1 MKSIRAILTLSIF
14 LCLAILKP
22 TTAQETLNQNLQI
35 IKEKVTEIQI
45 DKSTFKQSFDVLDEV
60 SGKVLFTSVEV
71 DEKGKSAKESF
82 EVFLSTIDKNTLIRK
97 TSGKKLMVSISVNNN
112 QNFIKH
118 FKEDKI
124 AGYVNNIEI
133 LVTDADAATQLISLI
148 KSTIPL
154 VKSKENE
161 WKNAK
166 DPLNWLKGNIG
177 KVSSGDITYSQSF
190 GFDDKKEYLVN
201 FSISKLDDKGVSTD
215 ETFDFNILDINKNE
229 IQLEIKGTNL
239 SVSLLTKGKD
249 KFIRHFKNKEIQ
261 NFCADFEIMTND
273 IEQAQGIIS
282 ALTSAISMAK
292 SSLPVFKS
300 LDESLDFIR
309 VSASDVTIDNKTL
322 TQKFVFLKGNGTKVD
337 FLMTESGSQGKSI
350 ESHYEFYL
358 DDIEPNSII
367 LKISGK
373 KALLLWNVKN
383 KQKFIKFS
391 KDNALQGFQND
402 FELTNI
408 DIEVARGLIEAFKY
422 ASKMSEQKPVTWAN
436 MNDALKF
443 ISESLSSQST
453 GNDNNKQSMVTIGTQ
468 PFQCRYIK
476 AKTDA
481 KNVTIEE
488 KSEFYPYMLDPN
500 SVSVGASGKWLT
512 VNALTRNKKS
522 FIKTYKNDLQQNYQT
537 ELEFMSVDSKQA
549 KDLAEALKYIANN
562 GKSKDKDWSDK
573 QKAMNYVIE
582 KVGDLKGADKDL
594 KQKISLTDADP
605 CKIVFTVNTTDD
617 KSKTTEEI
625 FEFNLSDMNKL
636 IADYKISGKNVVV
649 ILVCKNR
656 EKLIKVYK
664 NGEQQSFNSD
674 VELAVDDV
682 DTALNLVD
690 ALKATIGACEK

>member
-1 MKSIRAILTLSIF
+1 MKSIRSTLTLSIF
-14 LCLAILKP
+14 LYFAIIKP
-22 TTAQETLNQNLQI
+22 ATAQETLNQNLLK
-35 IKEKVTEIQI
+35 IKENVTDIQI
-45 DKSTFKQSFDVLDEV
+45 DKSTFKQSIDVLDEM

-82 EVFLSTIDKNTLIRK
+82 EVYLSTIDKNTLIRK
-97 TSGKKLMVSISVNNN
+97 TSGKKLVVSISVNNN

-133 LVTDADAATQLISLI
+133 LVSDADAANLLISLI
-148 KSTIPL
+148 KNTIPL

-161 WKNAK
+161 WKNIK
-166 DPLNWLKGNIG
+166 DPLNWLKSNIG
-177 KVSSGDITYSQSF
+177 KVTSGDITYTQSF
-190 GFDDKKEYLVN
+190 GFDERKEYLVI
-201 FSISKLDDKGVSTD
+201 FSSNKLDEKGVSTE
-215 ETFDFNILDINKNE
+215 ETYDFNILDINKNE
-229 IQLEIKGTNL
+229 VQLEIKGTNL

-273 IEQAQGIIS
+273 IEQAQGIIA
-282 ALTSAISMAK
+282 ALSSAISMAK

-300 LDESLDFIR
+300 LDESLDFIKT
-309 VSASDVTIDNKTL
+309 SASDVTIDKKTIP
-322 TQKFVFLKGNGTKVD
+322 QKFNFIKGNGTKAD
-337 FLMTESGSQGKSI
+337 FIMTESGSQGKSI
-350 ESHYEFYL
+350 ESHFEFYL
-358 DDIEPNSII
+358 DDIEPNSIA

-391 KDNALQGFQND
+391 KDNVLQGFQND
-402 FELTNI
+402 FELVNT
-408 DIEVARGLIEAFKY
+408 DIEIARGLMEAFKF
-422 ASKMSEQKPVTWAN
+422 ASKMSEQKPASWTN
-436 MNDALKF
+436 MNDALNF
-443 ISESLSSQST
+443 ISESLNSQST
-453 GNDNNKQSMVTIGTQ
+453 GNDKQSLATIGSQ

-476 AKTDA
+476 TKTDA

-500 SVSVGASGKWLT
+500 SVSISTSGKSLT
-512 VNALTRNKKS
+512 IDVLTRNKKS

-537 ELEFMSVDSKQA
+537 DLELISTDSKQA
-549 KDLAEALKYIANN
+549 KDLVEALKYIANN

-573 QKAMNYVIE
+573 QKTMNYVIE
-582 KVGDLKGADKDL
+582 KVGDLKGTEKEL

-636 IADYKISGKNVVV
+636 IVDYKISGKNVAV

-664 NGEQQSFNSD
+664 NGEQQSFNSY

-690 ALKATIGACEK
+690 ALKATIGNCEK